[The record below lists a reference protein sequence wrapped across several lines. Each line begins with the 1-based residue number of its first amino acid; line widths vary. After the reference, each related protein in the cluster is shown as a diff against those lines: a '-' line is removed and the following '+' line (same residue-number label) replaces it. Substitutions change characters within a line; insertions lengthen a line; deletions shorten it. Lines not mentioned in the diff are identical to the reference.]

1 MAVKGNTLPSIIDV
15 AKRLDPDG
23 NIDMIAE
30 LLAEVNEII
39 MDMPVLEGNLPT
51 GHRETVRTGL
61 PDSYWRKFNKGVPIS
76 KSRTQQIT
84 NTIGMLEARSH
95 VDMELANLNGN
106 SAEWRFSED
115 KAFLESMSQNMA
127 ETIFYGNEAINPE
140 RFTGL
145 APRFSDLS
153 AENGQNIIDAGGTTG
168 NLTSIW
174 LVCWDSDTVN
184 MRFPKQQGGSSVLS
198 ARDLGEESVQDADG
212 NYFQALR
219 MLYAWHLGLN
229 LKDWR
234 YVVRVANIPVDT
246 LAEDGSTADLWN
258 HLIQAMHKLFS
269 LKKGKCCFYM
279 NRTVMQYLDLQ
290 SFNKDNV
297 QLTQQEVDGDMLT
310 KFRNIP
316 FRLCDALLN
325 TESRVVAS

>member
-30 LLAEVNEII
+30 LLAEINEII
-39 MDMPVLEGNLPT
+39 EDVPVLEGNLPT

-61 PDSYWRKFNKGVPIS
+61 PEVYWRKFNGGVPIS
-76 KSRTQQIT
+76 KSKTQQVT
-84 NTIGMLEARSH
+84 NTIGMLESRSH
-95 VDMELANLNGN
+95 VDTDLANLNGN

-115 KAFLESMSQNMA
+115 KAFLEAMSQEMA
-127 ETIFYGNEAINPE
+127 ESIFYGNELTDPTK
-140 RFTGL
+140 FTGL

-153 AENGQNIIDAGGTTG
+153 AENGNNIIDAGGTTG
-168 NLTSIW
+168 QLTSIW
-174 LVCWDSDTVN
+174 LICWDTDTVN
-184 MRFPKQQGGSSVLS
+184 MRYPKQQPGTSFLS
-198 ARDLGEESVQDADG
+198 ARDLGEDSVQDEDG

-219 MLYAWHLGLN
+219 MLYKWHCGLN

-234 YVVRVANIPVDT
+234 YVVRIANIPVDT

-258 HLIQAMHKLFS
+258 HLITAMHKLFS
-269 LKKGKCCFYM
+269 MKKGKCCFYM

-290 SFNKDNV
+290 SFNKENV
-297 QLTQQEVDGDMLT
+297 QLTQQEVNGEMIT
-310 KFRNIP
+310 MFRSIK

-325 TESRVVAS
+325 TESRVV

>member
-1 MAVKGNTLPSIIDV
+1 MAIKGNTLPSVIDV

-39 MDMPVLEGNLPT
+39 MDAPVLEGNLPT

-61 PDSYWRKFNKGVPIS
+61 PEVYWRKFNAGVPIS
-76 KSRTQQIT
+76 KSKTQQLT
-84 NTIGMLEARSH
+84 NTIGMLESRSH
-95 VDMELANLNGN
+95 VDKDLADLNGN

-115 KAFLESMSQNMA
+115 KAFLESMSQTMA
-127 ETIFYGNEAINPE
+127 ETIFYGNELVNPE

-145 APRFSDLS
+145 APRFNDLS

-174 LVCWDSDTVN
+174 LICWDTDTVN
-184 MRFPKQQGGSSVLS
+184 MRFPKQQQGTSFLSS
-198 ARDLGEESVQDADG
+198 RDLGEESVQDADG

-219 MLYAWHLGLN
+219 MLYKWNCGLN

-234 YVVRVANIPVDT
+234 YVVRIANIPVDT
-246 LAEDGSTADLWN
+246 LANDGATADLWN
-258 HLIQAMHKLFS
+258 LLISSMHKLFS
-269 LKKGKCCFYM
+269 LKKGKTCFYM

-290 SFNKDNV
+290 SFNKNNV
-297 QLTQQEVDGDMLT
+297 QLTQQEVDGEMIT
-310 KFRNIP
+310 KFRSTP

-325 TESRVVAS
+325 TESRVV